1 MLFTD
6 FPKHILIIASV
17 LRGLGVQA
25 RQDMSESEYW
35 GHVRGLWDER
45 QAVIQKVYEQM
56 VKTDELLTTLIN
68 TLSDAHTRPHHGEHV
83 VA

>member
-1 MLFTD
+1 
-6 FPKHILIIASV
+6 
-17 LRGLGVQA
+17 
-25 RQDMSESEYW
+25 MSESEYW

-68 TLSDAHTRPHHGEHV
+68 TLSDAHTRPYHGEHLLHCRDCTSRRGTED
-83 VA
+83 AGLETWRRGM

>member
-1 MLFTD
+1 
-6 FPKHILIIASV
+6 
-17 LRGLGVQA
+17 
-25 RQDMSESEYW
+25 MSESEYW

-68 TLSDAHTRPHHGEHV
+68 TLSDAHTRPHHGEHLLRV
-83 VA
+83 RDWTSRRDTKEAGLETWRRGM